1 MNITKTVKLF
11 KNINRTTS
19 KSKLPNGFRQLK
31 KEIFSDDKVV
41 IKFTNYKKN
50 KGIDDYAYLNEAIWL
65 DRLQKFE
72 FVPRFYGQEKIEN
85 NIYLVMENINGS
97 SLDSLSFKEWLFL
110 KKNINIFEHKLKDI
124 LEVFRNEDL
133 IHRDI
138 RPHNII
144 LLNHEN
150 QLIVKIIDFQY
161 MISVYE
167 DLNVPKKSLEHYQK
181 VKENIGDIWRNKV
194 IKLNSFENDEFAVNK
209 IVEDIKKEN
218 IIKFMIKKIK
228 GYLK

>member
-1 MNITKTVKLF
+1 MNISKIVELF
-11 KNINRTTS
+11 INVDRTIS

-31 KEIFSDDKVV
+31 KEIFSDGKVV
-41 IKFTNYKKN
+41 IKFTNYKRN

-72 FVPRFYGQEKIEN
+72 FVPKFYGQEKRDN
-85 NIYLVMENINGS
+85 NIYLVMENIKGS
-97 SLDSLSFKEWLFL
+97 SLENLSFKEWFFL
-110 KKNINIFEHKLKDI
+110 KKNINIFENILKDI
-124 LEVFRNEDL
+124 LQAFKKEKL

-144 LLNHEN
+144 LFNQEN
-150 QLIVKIIDFQY
+150 KLKVKIIDFQY

-181 VKENIGDIWRNKV
+181 VKENIGDIWRNKE
-194 IKLNSFENDEFAVNK
+194 IELNSFENDEFAVNK

-218 IIKFMIKKIK
+218 IIKFIIKKIK